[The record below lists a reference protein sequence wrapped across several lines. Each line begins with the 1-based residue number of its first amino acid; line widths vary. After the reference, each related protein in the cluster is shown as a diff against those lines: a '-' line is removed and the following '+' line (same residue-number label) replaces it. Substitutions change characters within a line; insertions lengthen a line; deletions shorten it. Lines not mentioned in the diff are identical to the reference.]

1 MALSCS
7 RLSNN
12 LSLLRLLRLQSHQ
25 ITTGISSPCFC
36 QQTRCYS
43 TSEVRRGIGRYV
55 TTSLQ
60 WVNGKYE
67 NFLKKR
73 FPRYYLL
80 YHTFVEGKRISFRRK
95 LRHTSGC
102 SLFTYFLFLFSCF
115 LATVGFKLLFRDAKD
130 VRDIKIKM
138 SKEGIAPRDLSY
150 REMEKLRQFRRD
162 VLKGIPIVLLSIPPF
177 ANYLVLLLMYFYPRQ
192 VLTRHFWTPKQQVE
206 FRQLYHSQRI
216 GQHPAV
222 IQELRRVSAGTPDG
236 DLRSRLE
243 DLCTQVQKGKTPQVW
258 EILAVRGLFSGAPL
272 GMGQLSVNQMRNL
285 SPLLFLT
292 PRLPGFLMGR
302 RLTSHAAELL
312 VLDRALGKLGPGQLS
327 ESELRQACYMR
338 GLDSDRLGVHRCR
351 EWLDRWLRVSSSL
364 GDSDTSLLLHCLVF
378 LSAEPQNGAGGQ

>member
-12 LSLLRLLRLQSHQ
+12 LSLLRLLRLQSHR

-36 QQTRCYS
+36 QQSRCYS
-43 TSEVRRGIGRYV
+43 SSEVRRGIGRYV
-55 TTSLQ
+55 TSSLR

-80 YHTFVEGKRISFRRK
+80 YHTFVEG
-95 LRHTSGC
+95 
-102 SLFTYFLFLFSCF
+102 
-115 LATVGFKLLFRDAKD
+115 FKLLFRDAKD
-130 VRDIKIKM
+130 VGNIKRKM
-138 SKEGIAPRDLSY
+138 SRDGIAHRDLSY

-162 VLKGIPIVLLSIPPF
+162 VLKGVPLVLLSIPPF
-177 ANYLVLLLMYFYPRQ
+177 ANYLVFLLMYFFPRQ
-192 VLTRHFWTPKQQVE
+192 VLTPHFWTPKQQVE
-206 FRQLYHSQRI
+206 FRQLYHSLRL
-216 GQHPAV
+216 GRHPAV
-222 IQELRRVSAGTPDG
+222 IRELRRASGAVPDG
-236 DLRSRLE
+236 DLRSRLD
-243 DLCTQVQKGKTPQVW
+243 DLCTQVQKGSTPQVW

-272 GMGQLSVNQMRNL
+272 SMSQLSVNQMRNL

-302 RLTSHAAELL
+302 RLTSHASELL
-312 VLDRALGKLGPGQLS
+312 ALDRALGKLGPGQLS
-327 ESELRQACYMR
+327 ESELRQACYLR
-338 GLDSDRLGVHRCR
+338 GLDSDRLGVDRCR

-364 GDSDTSLLLHCLVF
+364 GGILKNAGVLVEVMITSH
-378 LSAEPQNGAGGQ
+378 